1 MTKKDS
7 KKARIEEKNNKKAR
21 LEKKLRPKMLRV
33 YQTVQALNLLR
44 PFS

>member
-1 MTKKDS
+1 MTKKDW

-33 YQTVQALNLLR
+33 YQTTHT
-44 PFS
+44 